1 MPKRAATAQW
11 REVKKRLEQ
20 LPPHGLLT
28 FVGDLYR
35 LSAENRR
42 FFHARV
48 LGGDVQLE
56 RYRELVADAMSPGSF
71 NRPIRV
77 AEAQRLIREFRRAT
91 GDVAGSNEL
100 TLVFIEAGTA
110 IAANYGYGDEQ
121 FFLSLERAIT
131 SIITGLGEL
140 DPDERTA
147 TATRLRAVA
156 DRARVIGWGY
166 GDFVREIAD
175 DLP

>member
-20 LPPHGLLT
+20 LPPHDLLT

-48 LGGDVQLE
+48 LGGEVELE
-56 RYRELVADAMSPGSF
+56 RYRELVTDAVNPASLNSPV
-71 NRPIRV
+71 RV
-77 AEAQRLIREFRRAT
+77 AEAQRLIREYHRAT
-91 GDVAGSNEL
+91 GDVTGTNEL
-100 TLVFIEAGTA
+100 TLAFIEAGTA

-131 SIITGLGEL
+131 SIITGLRAL
-140 DPDERTA
+140 DPDQQTT

-156 DRARVIGWGY
+156 ERASVIGWGY
-166 GDFVREIAD
+166 GDFARDVAA